1 MKRNQN
7 GESVR
12 GSVRGRS
19 GSVSESIKGLQRF
32 SAQEW
37 GKLRASRSEEIPENE
52 LIALSKVKN
61 FLKIKQ
67 FSRNDKLSLTGI
79 IFDHFK

>member
-7 GESVR
+7 GELVR
-12 GSVRGRS
+12 GLRQGSVRGRS

-61 FLKIKQ
+61 FEK
-67 FSRNDKLSLTGI
+67 FSKNKAI
-79 IFDHFK
+79 YPK